1 MNGQYGWDGVWRERH
16 ADADAAV
23 QAARTDPLKALSV
36 EVDGVVRG
44 ASVEDKDVM
53 LRRLYGIA
61 ERQAAAI
68 AQLQ

>member
-23 QAARTDPLKALSV
+23 QEARSDPLKSLASD
-36 EVDGVVRG
+36 VDGVVRS
-44 ASVEDKDVM
+44 ASVEDKDAM
-53 LRRLYGIA
+53 LRRLYAIT

-68 AQLQ
+68 AMLQ